1 MLPLQG
7 KASVIPPPPPDTHK
21 RGPMLARIAERDAPI
36 ISAWASK
43 YPSLYFPSLVP
54 EESVQVKKTDSTN
67 ETADE

>member
-1 MLPLQG
+1 
-7 KASVIPPPPPDTHK
+7 
-21 RGPMLARIAERDAPI
+21 MLARIAERDAPI